1 MHFTRWLIK
10 YLTIFPHNTEILY
23 TSFICKLNYWSR
35 KCGLHFS
42 AEYDMIFFRI
52 FDSRFHE
59 TAGKESSH
67 MLKAET
73 APANFT
79 TTIYQYLWH
88 EISTLKLLPGTK
100 LSEAKLARKFNCSRV
115 PVREAVH
122 LLVKEGALE
131 ARPKIGSF
139 VTYIDLEHL
148 ERIRYLRE
156 ALECKIIL
164 EGCKKN
170 LFDPIIPYLD
180 DLIARQ
186 RAYINAS
193 AFELAFQLDTEF
205 HRIFYNLTHKEFVLS
220 HTGESD
226 IHYLRARLVALRYD
240 DPTAL
245 PLQHQA
251 IVDALVTHD
260 EKGLQEAI
268 LLHLNNINV
277 TYATR
282 LPDSEKWMFTNGEF
296 V

>member
-1 MHFTRWLIK
+1 M
-10 YLTIFPHNTEILY
+10 
-23 TSFICKLNYWSR
+23 
-35 KCGLHFS
+35 
-42 AEYDMIFFRI
+42 
-52 FDSRFHE
+52 
-59 TAGKESSH
+59 KESFTIGEISSLLGLTSH
-67 MLKAET
+67 TLRYYDKIGLIRPAET
-73 APANFT
+73 NAQT
-79 TTIYQYLWH
+79 GY
-88 EISTLKLLPGTK
+88 
-100 LSEAKLARKFNCSRV
+100 RKYSYEQVF
-115 PVREAVH
+115 A
-122 LLVKEGALE
+122 
-131 ARPKIGSF
+131 
-139 VTYIDLEHL
+139 L

-251 IVDALVTHD
+251 IVDALVAHD

>member
-1 MHFTRWLIK
+1 
-10 YLTIFPHNTEILY
+10 
-23 TSFICKLNYWSR
+23 
-35 KCGLHFS
+35 
-42 AEYDMIFFRI
+42 
-52 FDSRFHE
+52 
-59 TAGKESSH
+59 

-220 HTGESD
+220 HTGK
-226 IHYLRARLVALRYD
+226 
-240 DPTAL
+240 
-245 PLQHQA
+245 A
-251 IVDALVTHD
+251 ISITCAPDWWRF
-260 EKGLQEAI
+260 
-268 LLHLNNINV
+268 
-277 TYATR
+277 ATMIPPHSLSSTR
-282 LPDSEKWMFTNGEF
+282 PSWMPWSPMMRRGCRRRFF
-296 V
+296 CI